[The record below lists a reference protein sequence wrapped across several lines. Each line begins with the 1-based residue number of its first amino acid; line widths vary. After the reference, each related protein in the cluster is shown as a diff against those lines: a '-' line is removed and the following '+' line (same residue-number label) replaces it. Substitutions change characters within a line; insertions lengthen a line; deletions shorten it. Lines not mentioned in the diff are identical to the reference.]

1 MQDGIDGDTWGR
13 NNEMHVRDL
22 RVTRRTVTRVEALD
36 APTIPISGL
45 ITATLISANLWMAI
59 AYSVW
64 SVVHLLH

>member
-1 MQDGIDGDTWGR
+1 MGIDGDAYGR
-13 NNEMHVRDL
+13 NNKMHVRGL
-22 RVTRRTVTRVEALD
+22 RVTDRVVTRVEALD

-64 SVVHLLH
+64 SVVGLVH